1 MDTTGESHAT
11 TATTTIVSRPEKF
24 VGNNESA
31 HTARRS
37 SWNLW
42 ATQIASILRLEATR
56 NFLSSRSMLIYL
68 LAAMPLLLLLMI
80 AIIPPNVRD
89 WGSLADTK
97 NAFAVFYEALILRT
111 VIFFGCAWIFM
122 NLIRGEV
129 VDRSLHYYFLAP
141 VRREIFI
148 VGKYLAGV
156 LVSTA
161 FFVTMTLFAILL
173 AHLPH
178 HATASLNDFTN
189 GNGAAQMFA
198 YLGTTLLAC
207 IGYGAVFLLIG
218 LYFRNPVIPALLL
231 YGWEWLNFLLPPVL
245 KKISV
250 IHYMHSLVP
259 VPVGAGPFEVLAA
272 PTPAYISI
280 PGLLIFV
287 GVVLYLAAR
296 RTRRME
302 ILYGGE

>member
-1 MDTTGESHAT
+1 MNTTSESHIAT
-11 TATTTIVSRPEKF
+11 NTIVSRPENF
-24 VGNNESA
+24 AGDDSA

-42 ATQIASILRLEATR
+42 ATQIASILRLEAAR
-56 NFLSSRSMLIYL
+56 NFLSSRSILIYL
-68 LAAMPLLLLLMI
+68 LAALPLFLLLMI
-80 AIIPPNVRD
+80 ALVPPDQRD
-89 WGSLADTK
+89 WGNIAETK
-97 NAFAVFYEALILRT
+97 TAFAVFYEALILRT

-141 VRREIFI
+141 VRREVFI
-148 VGKYLAGV
+148 IGKYLAGV
-156 LVSTA
+156 LVSSV
-161 FFVTMTLFAILL
+161 FFVTMTLFALLL

-178 HATASLNDFTN
+178 HAAASLNDFTN
-189 GNGAAQMFA
+189 GNLAPQSFA

-207 IGYGAVFLLIG
+207 AAMARSSCSSVYTSAT
-218 LYFRNPVIPALLL
+218 PVIPALLL

-245 KKISV
+245 KKVSV

-272 PTPAYISI
+272 PTPAYLSI
-280 PGLLIFV
+280 PGLLIFI

>member
-1 MDTTGESHAT
+1 MDSTSQPQSIAIAST
-11 TATTTIVSRPEKF
+11 PEKMSND
-24 VGNNESA
+24 VST
-31 HTARRS
+31 HTERAS
-37 SWNLW
+37 SWSLW
-42 ATQIASILRLEATR
+42 TTQIAAILRLESAR
-56 NFLSSRSMLIYL
+56 NFLSSRSVLIYL
-68 LAAMPLLLLLMI
+68 LAALPLLLLVAM
-80 AIIPPNVRD
+80 AFIPPNVRG
-89 WGSLADTK
+89 WGDLAGTK
-97 NAFAVFYEALILRT
+97 KAFAVFYEALILRT

-141 VRREIFI
+141 VRREVFI
-148 VGKYLAGV
+148 IGKYLAGV
-156 LVSTA
+156 LVSGV

-173 AHLPH
+173 SQIPH
-178 HATASLNDFTN
+178 HAGAFLNDLIN
-189 GNGAAQMFA
+189 GNGASQMFA

-259 VPVGAGPFEVLAA
+259 VPVGAGPFEILAA

-302 ILYGGE
+302 ILYGSE